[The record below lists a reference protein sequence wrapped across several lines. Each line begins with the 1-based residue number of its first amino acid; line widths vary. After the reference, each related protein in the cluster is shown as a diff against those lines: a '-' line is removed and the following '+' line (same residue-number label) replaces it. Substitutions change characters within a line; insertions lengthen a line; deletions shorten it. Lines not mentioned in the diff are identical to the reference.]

1 LSAIKTLEGKLTTLQ
16 DGRHYKIDISPYLSA
31 ISSDFDEILYTAADF
46 ELDEHHVIKNEKFAL
61 DRLRVQQNVFL
72 VNLISCHITYT
83 CDMCVAFMVHTAVV
97 CVLVVHYVH

>member
-1 LSAIKTLEGKLTTLQ
+1 MSAIKTLEEKLTTLQ